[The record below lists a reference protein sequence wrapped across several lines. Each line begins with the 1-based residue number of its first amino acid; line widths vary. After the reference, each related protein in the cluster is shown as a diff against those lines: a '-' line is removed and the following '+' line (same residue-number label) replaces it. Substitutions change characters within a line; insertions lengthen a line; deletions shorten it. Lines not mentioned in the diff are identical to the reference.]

1 MPTITFSERSVGTR
15 NPIFSFDENTVRTS
29 GQIVRDGAQ
38 PASPA
43 FAANSSYFGPVFL
56 FFERAVTSVS
66 LAAGYFD
73 NLGSTRIEFLD
84 GSGRVLSS
92 ILNSAFGV
100 QTYSFTSEAGIAS
113 VRVIDESYDAAGFSI
128 DTVIFGD
135 PVASLSPPVVSQTA
149 GALLLDRDFGQVGP
163 SSLVFSEELGP
174 GDSLDTIAFT
184 AAAPGAITLTVALDS
199 DPQNIRAIT
208 FAVTEGRNFFSFRP
222 PEAYTSDQSYT
233 VRMDVDI
240 QQPDAERILDAWLSD
255 AASKIISGT
264 FSFQEAKFGL
274 LQVMETTGSPTE
286 ASRLLG
292 KITRFYKGFGLAF
305 DGVDRAGRILAA
317 DDWREEFFV
326 QSVDACAQV
335 LASVGVG
342 LAFTATPMGPAL
354 GIVGRFA
361 GALTY
366 TYLVSDIVQD
376 AARDWYRE
384 PQAPLDSVLDDAL
397 LFQLLD
403 AGLDISQYRFDADY
417 YLDTYS
423 DAATAVANGEYASA
437 YLHYIGVGA
446 ALGYAPAEGVAPIP
460 ASAIAS
466 ETTPELARQGYN
478 SALFIQAAGGFSGD
492 TASATEIG
500 IAATLN
506 DARTAGSELGLSGAL
521 FTLANRVAQDVAV
534 NRLVEPSVAFTPTDL
549 QGWIAT
555 MSNGQAIPD
564 AFASYLGGSANLQ
577 FFAVYS
583 DDVRPEDI
591 LSRFLADAEAAPSLL
606 GTSIRS
612 IGIGEH
618 AGVYVIAVSTSVA
631 GSGPAEDTAPRELVL
646 AGDEGADTFYAGG
659 GVANLTGRDG
669 ADMLVGSAYAD
680 RLDGGAGDDVIR
692 TNGGADIVFGGS
704 GNDRFIIDSG
714 SAPVDRPDIVK
725 LATQVNGTRENAIAL
740 EGAFDLV
747 SDWRIADSA
756 TIPHATVNAVSSS
769 GREFYAVTVAQGAT
783 IIIDID
789 RTTDFDSALRIVDSA
804 GQTISANATASVID
818 PGSDFTYDAYLTHT
832 FEAGGTYYIEVTNE
846 RGEMPAGSS
855 YTMNVSL
862 TGATIPSLSAAATVY
877 GGTGDDVYE
886 VDGAGDLLV
895 EYAGGGTDTVLSRIS
910 YTLGANIENL
920 TLVSGSGAVEAA
932 GNDLDNLL
940 RGNAADNVIRG
951 GAGDDILVGSGGNDA
966 IDGGAGTDTAVFS
979 GNRSDYTIFNIA
991 NGQVQQISGPDG
1003 VDTLFSVERL
1013 AFDDG
1018 IYALGA
1024 QAGELQFRYDQFGAG
1039 DAAGGWSS
1047 NERYPRTVADVNG
1060 DGRADLIGFASSGTF
1075 VALGQANGTFAPLQ
1089 LGIAGFGS
1097 ADAAGGWA
1105 DGDRFP
1111 RTMGDVNGDGRA
1123 DIIGF
1128 GSGGTYVSY
1137 GQASGTFAAPVLALA
1152 GFGSADAAGGWLDN
1166 TRFPREVADVNGDG
1180 RDDLIGFGGAGV
1192 YVSLAR
1198 ADGGFGNTYLATNSF
1213 GFSQSAGGWSNNDL
1227 YQRTLADINGDGRA
1241 DIVGFGSGGVYI
1253 SYALENG
1260 TYTDPVLG
1268 YSGFGSAPSAG
1279 GWLTQDR
1286 FPRMLGDLNGDG
1298 AVDIVGFSSNG
1309 TWVALGDGEGGFANA
1324 TLATDQF
1331 GYGDAAGGWATNDRF
1346 PRILAD
1352 INGDGTDDIVG
1363 FSSGGVVVAY
1373 GGTSDWVR
1381 IGPALDYSG
1390 EPGFGTAQTGADL
1403 LFDVASNRALSGE
1416 LRDNEVHLPS
1426 DRVLNP
1432 VVFDEGSRELLI
1444 GPDQPVF
1451 RFENSSRWGR
1461 ASVMESEVELAGLQV
1476 FDAPDTHVVEPGFG
1490 YGAASAAL
1498 RALQAEENL
1507 LGDALQQ
1514 SPVVSPIAPGLEPLI
1529 DNIALF

>member
-15 NPIFSFDENTVRTS
+15 NPTFSFDENTVRTS

-38 PASPA
+38 PASPS
-43 FAANSSYFGPVFL
+43 FAANSNYFGPVFL

-135 PVASLSPPVVSQTA
+135 PVASLSPPVVSQAA

-208 FAVTEGRNFFSFRP
+208 FAVTEGRNYFSFRP

-240 QQPDAERILDAWLSD
+240 QQPDAERLMDAWISD
-255 AASKIISGT
+255 TAAAILGGT
-264 FSFQEAKFGL
+264 FDFQEAKFDL
-274 LQVMETTGSPTE
+274 LEIAQRVDSPDG
-286 ASRLLG
+286 AARLLG
-292 KITRFYKGFGLAF
+292 KVAGVYSLVGLVF
-305 DGVDRAGRILAA
+305 DASVRTSRVRNAEDF
-317 DDWREEFFV
+317 REEFFV
-326 QSVDACAQV
+326 QAFDAATETLV
-335 LASVGVG
+335 SSGPAAVGAMTRHPIG
-342 LAFTATPMGPAL
+342 IAL
-354 GIVGRFA
+354 GIVTGFVGGVA
-361 GALTY
+361 Y
-366 TYLVSDIVQD
+366 TVFFSDDVQD
-376 AARDWYRE
+376 YARTLYRE
-384 PQAPLDSVLDDAL
+384 SFQSLDDLPYMYDTDYA
-397 LFQLLD
+397 D
-403 AGLDISQYRFDADY
+403 SNTAPISFDADY
-417 YLDTYS
+417 YLDTYA
-423 DAATAVANGEYASA
+423 DAATAVANGDYATA

-478 SALFIQAAGGFSGD
+478 SALFIQAAGDFSGD

-521 FTLANRVAQDVAV
+521 FTLANRIAQDVAV

-583 DDVRPEDI
+583 DDVQPEDI

-631 GSGPAEDTAPRELVL
+631 GSGPAEEAAPRELVL

-725 LATQVNGTRENAIAL
+725 LVTQVNGTRETAIAL
-740 EGAFDLV
+740 EGGFDLV

-783 IIIDID
+783 IVIDID

-886 VDGAGDLLV
+886 VAGAGDLLV
-895 EYAGGGTDTVLSRIS
+895 EYAGGGTDTVLSRVS

-1128 GSGGTYVSY
+1128 GSGGAYVSY

-1241 DIVGFGSGGVYI
+1241 DIVGFGSGGGYI

-1309 TWVALGDGEGGFANA
+1309 TWVALGDGEGGFSNA

-1403 LFDVASNRALSGE
+1403 LFDVASNQALFGE

-1426 DRVLNP
+1426 DRVLHP

-1461 ASVMESEVELAGLQV
+1461 ASVMESEVELVGLQV
-1476 FDAPDTHVVEPGFG
+1476 FDAPDTHVVEPGFE

-1507 LGDALQQ
+1507 LGDALHQP
-1514 SPVVSPIAPGLEPLI
+1514 PVVSPIAPELEPLI